1 MMDNNKTIVAL
12 LAVALVVSVAGTMYS
27 VSELG
32 QVSMVFR
39 SLSGLTTSER
49 GNVTL
54 EVSKVISILVHN
66 DNPVLPAGSVLEGA
80 TNCSF
85 STGGDEIDPVWYYGR
100 SMNADN
106 GNCLGGFANA
116 TNRQSVFHLLENNG
130 NAEANV
136 TVKIIGVDGVSG
148 GNSSC
153 AFLTGIDDSN
163 GAGGCNDGTRA
174 TLASVN
180 VEMEI
185 HSIDVNNLWGR
196 THVDSIVT
204 QDDVNDNGTSANNF
218 LVRELSTS
226 PQQIFANFKFAS
238 YEDEVA
244 TGFTYVIPNDAL
256 PGQRKIKLLY
266 EASEAQS

>member
-1 MMDNNKTIVAL
+1 MVDNNKTIVAL

-80 TNCSF
+80 TSCIF
-85 STGGDEIDPVWYYGR
+85 KTGSAATEAV
-100 SMNADN
+100 SNTDN

-116 TNRQSVFHLLENNG
+116 TARQNVFHLIENNG

-153 AFLTGIDDSN
+153 AFLTGIEDSN
-163 GAGGCNDGTRA
+163 GVGGCNDGTQA
-174 TLASVN
+174 TLASV
-180 VEMEI
+180 
-185 HSIDVNNLWGR
+185 DVYLQIMSVSVNIPTQRAHFDN
-196 THVDSIVT
+196 IVT
-204 QDDVNDNGTSANNF
+204 QDDVNDNSTSANIIGDRN
-218 LVRELSTS
+218 LSTS
-226 PQQIFANFKFAS
+226 PQQIFANFKFAA
-238 YEDEVA
+238 YEDEVV
-244 TGFTYVIPNDAL
+244 TGFKYVIPSDAL

-266 EASEAQS
+266 EASEAQA